1 MHFGLA
7 LKHSS
12 MNNVKA
18 LHRVWHWFLFA
29 SILIIVG
36 LIIHVTA
43 FMPMNK
49 QLWSLSYSL
58 FMSGTCGFSLA
69 VVYYIVDLGVEKQE
83 DSMKTKFQR
92 FVSLLFKPLQC
103 MGMNAILVFCW
114 HGPAEQLLEFIYI
127 TDTNNPLLD
136 NPNKNT
142 LLSWFQQDVL
152 GSITG
157 DSDLNDG
164 GVSLLYVIVKLT
176 IYFLVTMH
184 LAKIGYFWKV

>member
-1 MHFGLA
+1 
-7 LKHSS
+7 
-12 MNNVKA
+12 
-18 LHRVWHWFLFA
+18 
-29 SILIIVG
+29 
-36 LIIHVTA
+36 
-43 FMPMNK
+43 MPMNK

-69 VVYYIVDLGVEKQE
+69 VVYYIVDLDIEKQE
-83 DSMKTKFQR
+83 NSLKTKVKR
-92 FVSLLFKPLQC
+92 CVSLLFKPLQC

-114 HGPAEQLLEFIYI
+114 HGPAEQLLEFVYI

-136 NPNKNT
+136 NPNKYT

-164 GVSLLYVIVKLT
+164 GTSLLYVTVKLT